1 MANGESIHMKLAPT
15 LLVAFAIGALFTLNG
30 CSNDS
35 PSANTPTDSI
45 SSQAAPDELD
55 KMATVFQGG
64 HTRDQIQ
71 SVLDQA
77 MSLYGTP
84 INEDGYRRC
93 GSVLVEMTN
102 DKGMPEMDLLN
113 YMIRIK
119 QAAPGGGMTFADG
132 AALAAWDLS
141 RKPN

>member
-1 MANGESIHMKLAPT
+1 MKLAT
-15 LLVAFAIGALFTLNG
+15 ALLATVVFCAAFTLSG
-30 CSNDS
+30 CSDDT
-35 PSANTPTDSI
+35 PSANIPTDSS
-45 SSQAAPDELD
+45 SSQATPDELD

-64 HTRDQIQ
+64 YTRDQIK
-71 SVLDQA
+71 STMDHV
-77 MSLYGTP
+77 MSLYRTP

-102 DKGMPEMDLLN
+102 DKGVPEMDLLN
-113 YMIRIK
+113 YMIRLK

-141 RKPN
+141 RKPS